1 MVLDEDS
8 LVVTNVTDSN
18 LWETVDDVRF
28 FIYETIIFLI
38 FQDLMPKKL
47 NSMSF
52 RRRSNKRSVNWS
64 VFETDLFY
72 GKIFFI

>member
-28 FIYETIIFLI
+28 FIYETIIFFNILG
-38 FQDLMPKKL
+38 FDAKKI
-47 NSMSF
+47 
-52 RRRSNKRSVNWS
+52 K
-64 VFETDLFY
+64 FY
-72 GKIFFI
+72 EFSSP